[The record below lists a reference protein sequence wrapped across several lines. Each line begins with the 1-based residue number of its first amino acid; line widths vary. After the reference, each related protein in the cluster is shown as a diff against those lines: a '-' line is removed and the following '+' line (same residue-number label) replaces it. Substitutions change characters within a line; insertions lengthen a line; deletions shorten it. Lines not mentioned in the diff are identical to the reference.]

1 MDKKAFNKILV
12 PLDGSKNSL
21 RGLKFALILAKQS
34 GSSVIGLNVFSLPIF
49 LKTLPIVMHKKEQKS
64 KEIIKQAK
72 LIAKK
77 ANVSFTGMTKVS
89 SNIGKT
95 IVTFSKNRKVDMI
108 IIGSRGPDPEIEMF
122 LGSVANYVVNKSK
135 IPVTVV
141 K

>member
-1 MDKKAFNKILV
+1 MTKKVFNKILV

-64 KEIIKQAK
+64 NEIIKQAK
-72 LIAKK
+72 LIAQK
-77 ANVSFTGMTKVS
+77 ANIPFTGITKVS
-89 SNIGKT
+89 NNIGKT
-95 IVTFSKNRKVDMI
+95 VVTFAKNRKVDMI